1 MPSGKINAGLLDNAM
16 NDRKPYVNRLF
27 GMPSGYVGSG
37 IVKNQ
42 YNAPITGNTYYHA
55 ETPVGKPA
63 GMEKANDP
71 YNPNSG
77 MAQKHLAGL
86 LGRQVLGNV
95 NVRTQNPNPQ

>member
-1 MPSGKINAGLLDNAM
+1 MPSGKINAGLLDNVM
-16 NDRKPYVNRLF
+16 NDRKPFRNQLF

-42 YNAPITGNTYYHA
+42 YQEPIRGNTYYHT
-55 ETPVGKPA
+55 EPPVGKPV
-63 GMEKANDP
+63 GMEYASDP
-71 YNPNSG
+71 YNPNAG
-77 MAQKHLAGL
+77 PAQKHLAGL